1 MRNLRATALTMMLA
15 ALPSGLA
22 AENINFVGTWE
33 GISGPI
39 YTKLI
44 FHPDDSVT
52 YCYVQSC
59 HQQACWKMDYEGSP
73 ATRFTYANDL
83 GAWEF
88 ERIGSQAIRG
98 RFTNLAGGTAIADYG
113 PE

>member
-1 MRNLRATALTMMLA
+1 MTSFRVAALAMMLA
-15 ALPSGLA
+15 ALPSSLA
-22 AENINFVGTWE
+22 AESIKFVGTWD

-44 FHPDDSVT
+44 FHSDESLT

-88 ERIGSQAIRG
+88 ERVGEQAIRG
-98 RFTNLAGGTAIADYG
+98 RFTNLAGGTAIAHYG
-113 PE
+113 PQ

>member
-1 MRNLRATALTMMLA
+1 MRNLRATALAMMLA

-22 AENINFVGTWE
+22 AENIKYVGTWE

-44 FHPDDSVT
+44 FHPDESVT